1 MPKKP
6 VKVAPITQAG
16 KKARPL
22 KETRNSMVR
31 KMMKVFHPPADIEI
45 NHKSI
50 ALLIKRGF
58 TVSDFAE
65 QWLVS
70 RPSAYKIVDKQHMK
84 VLLHP
89 GIVLYINARNDE
101 LIAATDV

>member
-6 VKVAPITQAG
+6 TKVAPIMQAG

-22 KETRNSMVR
+22 KETRSSRVR
-31 KMMKVFHPPADIEI
+31 EMMKVFHPPADIEI
-45 NHKSI
+45 DHKKI

-58 TVSDFAE
+58 TISDFAE
-65 QWLVS
+65 QWIVS
-70 RPSAYKIVDKQHMK
+70 RPSAYRIVDKQHMK

-101 LIAATDV
+101 LIAFTDV